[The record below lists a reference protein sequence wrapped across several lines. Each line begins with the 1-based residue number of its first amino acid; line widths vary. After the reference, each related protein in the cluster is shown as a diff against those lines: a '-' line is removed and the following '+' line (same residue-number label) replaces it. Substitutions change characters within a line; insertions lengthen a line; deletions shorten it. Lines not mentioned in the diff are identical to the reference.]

1 MSRNIANELQLA
13 ETKRRRKREK
23 LEALQQEIQEAC
35 QEKQIKKKHSPRG
48 VAASK
53 TTTAAAASTT
63 AVPTTATNQESE
75 KIRKEFVQSLLDK
88 ENRLKEEIGIEGL
101 FVFSPQCRS
110 DSYPRRLLQK

>member
-35 QEKQIKKKHSPRG
+35 QEKQIKKKHSPL
-48 VAASK
+48 AASK